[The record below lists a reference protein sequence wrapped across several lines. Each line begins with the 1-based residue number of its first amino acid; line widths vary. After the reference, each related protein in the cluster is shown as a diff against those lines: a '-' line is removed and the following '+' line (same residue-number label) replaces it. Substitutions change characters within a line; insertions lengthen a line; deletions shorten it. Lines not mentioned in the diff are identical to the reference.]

1 MHQAYVKTICK
12 EKLTYTATLPK
23 IAASTTVDCQ
33 DRIQPL
39 LAGGVRMSQRGRH
52 WGSLCT
58 LAAGGGGG
66 PYTVAED
73 WTTERGVGRVDHIFF
88 ALTPKL

>member
-39 LAGGVRMSQRGRH
+39 LAGGVRMSQRGGALGQ
-52 WGSLCT
+52 GSLCT

-66 PYTVAED
+66 GGY
-73 WTTERGVGRVDHIFF
+73 GLHCGRRLDH
-88 ALTPKL
+88 

>member
-12 EKLTYTATLPK
+12 EKLTYTATLPI
-23 IAASTTVDCQ
+23 IAASTTIDCQ

-39 LAGGVRMSQRGRH
+39 LAGGVRMSQRGGALGQ
-52 WGSLCT
+52 GSLCT

-66 PYTVAED
+66 LHC
-73 WTTERGVGRVDHIFF
+73 GRRSDH
-88 ALTPKL
+88 